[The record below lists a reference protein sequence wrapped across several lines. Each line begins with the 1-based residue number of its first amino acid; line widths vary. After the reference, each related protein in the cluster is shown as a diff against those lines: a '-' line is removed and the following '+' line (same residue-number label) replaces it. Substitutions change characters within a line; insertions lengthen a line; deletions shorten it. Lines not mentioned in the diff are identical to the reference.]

1 MDFLNLNSPEKKKSK
16 KDEFF
21 FRDSEDDPFVNFF
34 CQDARKEE
42 QERLERLRLRNFVDL
57 SHDDVKKPSKAAAD
71 DSDDDIICMGEVTE
85 TAEEDTANSGLHT
98 NDDRNKPDQYGRVL
112 VNVNHPQDEDSVFLA
127 TQIQGKIKAHQIG
140 GIRFMY
146 DNTIESLK
154 RCRTSAGFGCVLAH
168 AMGLGKTLQGT
179 TTDSA
184 SFTILKKFSNLLY

>member
-1 MDFLNLNSPEKKKSK
+1 MDFLNVNTPEKKKRRK
-16 KDEFF
+16 INYYFD
-21 FRDSEDDPFVNFF
+21 DSVDDPFVNFF

-57 SHDDVKKPSKAAAD
+57 SHDDLKKTAAD

-85 TAEEDTANSGLHT
+85 TAEEEDTANSGLHT
-98 NDDRNKPDQYGRVL
+98 NDDRNKPDQYGRIL

-127 TQIQGKIKAHQIG
+127 SQLQGKIKAHQIG

-154 RCRTSAGFGCVLAH
+154 RCRSSAGFGCVLAH

-179 TTDSA
+179 DCRCLV
-184 SFTILKKFSNLLY
+184 FT

>member
-1 MDFLNLNSPEKKKSK
+1 MNFLNMKSPDKKKPK
-16 KDEFF
+16 KSSFF
-21 FRDSEDDPFVNFF
+21 FFNDSEDDLSNFF
-34 CQDARKEE
+34 SQDARKEE

-57 SHDDVKKPSKAAAD
+57 SHDDVKKPSKAAD

-85 TAEEDTANSGLHT
+85 TAEEEDTANSGLHT

-127 TQIQGKIKAHQIG
+127 TQIHTKIKAHQIG

-168 AMGLGKTLQGT
+168 AMGLGKTLQGKVPSIVT
-179 TTDSA
+179 V
-184 SFTILKKFSNLLY
+184 FVIGNTIQ